1 MALTAEQSKIAQ
13 TFVHNLSSGS
23 NLRVQ
28 ALAGTGKTT
37 TIRALSHLES
47 RGIYLTF
54 NRRAAESSQLKCEA
68 FTWHAFAAQQM
79 RRRSGLGV
87 KDVLTAGT
95 TTDAE
100 MDEAIGTFEY
110 AGQTLPA
117 RLARRLVI
125 DTITTWKTSPDQ
137 TVQPHHV
144 TLEHSGVL
152 PDGGVQFVH
161 DIASAAR
168 RVVET
173 QDLPYGHDDYL
184 HEWATMGD
192 PFEGYEGL
200 RYVFVDEAQDL
211 PSHITAVLRDLSC
224 TVVLVGDRFQYLNRF
239 AGASLE
245 GLDDDAFGDTLPLTK
260 SFRFGASIA
269 ETANSFLEALG
280 SAQFL
285 EGVGTQTE
293 VASHVRLTHTNAY
306 ALTLAEAYNRAESP
320 VELVGA
326 DRLAEVRR
334 ELKRLRTT
342 GESAAFS
349 GMSWDEVRRTNDSDV
364 RYALRSLDVPHFEA
378 LMATQKQKIS
388 TIHKFKGLE
397 ADRVV
402 VDETLLKDTDSPE
415 KLMLAYVAST
425 RARVQ
430 LEKV

>member
-1 MALTAEQSKIAQ
+1 MALTSEQSKIARA
-13 TFVHNLSSGS
+13 FVQNLDSGS
-23 NLRVQ
+23 SLRVQ

-37 TIRALSHLES
+37 TLRALSHLES

-54 NRRAAESSQLKCEA
+54 NRKTAESSQLKCEA

-79 RRRSGLGV
+79 RRRSGLSV
-87 KDVLTAGT
+87 KDVLSAGT
-95 TTDAE
+95 TSDAE
-100 MDEAIGTFEY
+100 MDEAVGIIEY

-117 RLARRLVI
+117 RLARRLVNE
-125 DTITTWKTSPDQ
+125 TISTWKTSPDQ

-144 TLEHSGVL
+144 TLRNSEVL
-152 PDGGVQFVH
+152 PDRGAQFVH

-168 RVVET
+168 RVVEAL
-173 QDLPYGHDDYL
+173 DLPYGHDDYL
-184 HEWATMGD
+184 HEWSTLGS

-211 PSHITAVLRDLSC
+211 PPHITAVLRDLPC
-224 TVVLVGDRFQYLNRF
+224 TVVLVGDRYQYLNSF

-245 GLDDDAFGDTLPLTK
+245 GLDDDAFGDILPLTK

-269 ETANSFLEALG
+269 ESANFYLDALG
-280 SAQFL
+280 SNHFL

-293 VASHVRLTHTNAY
+293 VKTHVRLTHTNAH

-334 ELKRLRTT
+334 ELKRLRST
-342 GESAAFS
+342 GESTAFP
-349 GMSWDEVRRTNDSDV
+349 GLSWDDVRRTDDSDV
-364 RYALRSLDVPHFEA
+364 RYALRTLDVPNFEA
-378 LMATQKQKIS
+378 LMASQKQKIS
-388 TIHKFKGLE
+388 TVHKFKGLE

-402 VDETLLKDTDSPE
+402 VDENLLKDTDSPE